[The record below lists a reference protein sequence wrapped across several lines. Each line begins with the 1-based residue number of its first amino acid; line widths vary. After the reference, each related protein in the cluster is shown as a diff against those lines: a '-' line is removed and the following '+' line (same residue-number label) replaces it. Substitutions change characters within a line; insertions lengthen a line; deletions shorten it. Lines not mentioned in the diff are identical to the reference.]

1 MPTSARER
9 DNPRNLTAPARARPR
24 TARTWAFTLV
34 VGASALV
41 ALGAASGAR
50 APLENDSVTAWIVL
64 AVAFALAEVLVVHME
79 FRQDAHSFNLSE
91 IPLVV
96 GLFIVPPLG
105 LVSAQLAGA
114 GVALL
119 AGRRQSVLKLS
130 FNAAQFVL
138 STSLAIL
145 CFDALVPRAAP
156 TGVGGWGAAFV
167 AGLVG
172 AGTGALLTFAV
183 ISISEGRA
191 GVGPLRSVAELAV
204 AASAS
209 NSALGII
216 SVLVLHSTPGSE
228 PAAMLLLLVPAL
240 TMFVA
245 YRAYTAQREQRKAL
259 RFLYECTRTL
269 HQSPDLESA
278 VAELL
283 ALSRETFRSE
293 VAEITFFTP
302 GDGGEVLR
310 SAVGPGSAVEIMQP
324 AAVDDLG
331 LIWPEVTNGTGARL
345 LGGRSG
351 GAVRSYLEGRGLR
364 DAMVAVLH
372 GETKP
377 VGVMVLG
384 NRLGD
389 VNSFGRE
396 DLHLFETLASQL
408 GVALQ
413 KGHLE
418 QSLAQLRQLQERLTH
433 QALHDALTGLANRV
447 LFQNRLAEA
456 LEALEAGGASPGR
469 NVAVL
474 FVDLDDFKEV
484 NDSFGHEAGDEVL
497 RVVSAR
503 LRHSLR
509 PADLP
514 ARLGG
519 DEFAVLLEG
528 VRGEAEAV
536 AVAQRVLADLRAPVA
551 LPDTTARIGAS
562 IGLAIAERSSTVDE
576 VLRRADVAMYEAKRR
591 GKNLYRVYTPELS
604 RRMSA

>member
-9 DNPRNLTAPARARPR
+9 DNRRDLTGSALARSR

-34 VGASALV
+34 VGAAAVV
-41 ALGAASGAR
+41 ALRAASGVR
-50 APLENDSVTAWIVL
+50 APLENDAVTAWIVL
-64 AVAFALAEVLVVHME
+64 AVAFALAELLVVHIE
-79 FRQDAHSFNLSE
+79 FRKDAHSFNLSE

-96 GLFIVPPLG
+96 GLFTVPPLG

-119 AGRRQSVLKLS
+119 AGCRQSPLKLS

-156 TGVGGWGAAFV
+156 TGVGGWGAAFL

-172 AGTGALLTFAV
+172 AGTGALLTFVV

-283 ALSRETFRSE
+283 GLSRDTFRAE
-293 VAEITFFTP
+293 LAEITFFTP
-302 GDGGEVLR
+302 GGGDDVLR
-310 SAVGPGSAVEIMQP
+310 SAVGPGSEVEIMQP
-324 AAVDDLG
+324 AALENLDP
-331 LIWPEVTNGTGARL
+331 IWSEVTNVTGARL
-345 LGGRSG
+345 LGARSG

-364 DAMVAVLH
+364 DAMVSVLH
-372 GETKP
+372 GETRP

-418 QSLAQLRQLQERLTH
+418 QSLAQLRQLQEQLTH
-433 QALHDALTGLANRV
+433 QALHDSLTGLANRV
-447 LFQNRLAEA
+447 LFQTRLAEA
-456 LEALEAGGASPGR
+456 LHAAGASPGR

-497 RVVSAR
+497 RVVAAR

-509 PADLP
+509 PTDLA

-528 VRGEAEAV
+528 VHGEAEAV
-536 AVAQRVLADLRAPVA
+536 AVAQRVLTDLGAPVA
-551 LPDTTARIGAS
+551 LPANTARIGAS
-562 IGLAIAERSSTVDE
+562 IGLALAERSSTVDE
-576 VLRRADVAMYEAKRR
+576 VLHRADLAMYEAKRR
-591 GKNLYRVYTPELS
+591 GKNLYRVFTPELS